1 MSTGTTLPAPR
12 SPSSSKRRLSSS
24 PRRLIGLLAAAI
36 VLVAIV
42 LLSLALGTRPTPLSN
57 VLGAL
62 FAPQSSNPDLI
73 VIRDLR
79 VPRTVIGIVVGLA
92 LALAGTIMQG
102 ITRNPLA
109 DPGLLGVN
117 AGASLFVVLA
127 IATLGITSPAG
138 FIWFAFAGAAVAAA
152 VVYGIGSIGREGA
165 TPIKLALCGTAVT
178 AAGTSIITLL
188 LISDTD
194 TLNAF
199 RFWQV
204 GSLASRSL
212 APLVTLW
219 PFLAAGV
226 VLALVVGRMLNLL
239 SLGDEL
245 ARGLGQN
252 LAAARAVTALAV
264 VLLCGSATALAGPIV
279 FVGLV
284 VPHVARFIVGPDY
297 RWILAYSAVLGPALL
312 LAADIVGRLVVA
324 PSELEA
330 GLVVAIVGAPVMIA
344 LVRRV
349 KLAGL

>member
-1 MSTGTTLPAPR
+1 MPFGTAALAGRAPVRAVTG
-12 SPSSSKRRLSSS
+12 
-24 PRRLIGLLAAAI
+24 RRLIGLAALLA
-36 VLVAIV
+36 VLLVAV
-42 LLSLALGTRPTPLSN
+42 ALSLALGTRGTPLAN
-57 VLGAL
+57 VVGAL
-62 FAPQSSNPDLI
+62 FSPQPENPDLV

-79 VPRTVIGIVVGLA
+79 LPRTIVGLVVGLA

-102 ITRNPLA
+102 ITRNPLV

-127 IATLGITSPAG
+127 IAVLGVGSPAG
-138 FIWFAFAGAAVAAA
+138 FVWFAFAGAAVAAS

-165 TPIKLALCGTAVT
+165 TPVKLVLCGTAVT
-178 AAGTSIITLL
+178 AAVTSVITLL
-188 LISDTD
+188 LIGNTQ
-194 TLNAF
+194 TLGSF

-212 APLVTLW
+212 GALAELW
-219 PFLAAGV
+219 PFLLLGAL
-226 VLALVVGRMLNLL
+226 LAVAVGRMLNLF

-245 ARGLGQN
+245 ARGLGQH
-252 LAAARAVTALAV
+252 LAAARVLSAIAV

-284 VPHVARFIVGPDY
+284 VPHVARFIVGADY
-297 RWILAYSAVLGPALL
+297 RWILVYSAVLGPILL
-312 LAADIVGRLVVA
+312 LAADIVGRLVV
-324 PSELEA
+324 PPGELEA
-330 GLVVAIVGAPVMIA
+330 GLVVAVMGAPVMIA